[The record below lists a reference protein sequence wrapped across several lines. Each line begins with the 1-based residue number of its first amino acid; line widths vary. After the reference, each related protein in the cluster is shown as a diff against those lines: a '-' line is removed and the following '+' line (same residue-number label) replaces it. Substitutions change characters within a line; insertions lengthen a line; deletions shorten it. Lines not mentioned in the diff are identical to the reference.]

1 MAPTRRVAAIGV
13 LLQALRSYREWYSP
27 HLTMSGI
34 FYPKRN
40 GDYVYDVS
48 VTKDETVMLM
58 LPRYETQIRQV

>member
-1 MAPTRRVAAIGV
+1 
-13 LLQALRSYREWYSP
+13 
-27 HLTMSGI
+27 MSDI